1 LATSG
6 DYMAM
11 GWSVSSRVSVHVG
24 VVSQLEDG
32 VLVTEAECAAGVGM
46 VTATTNT
53 EANTAAMTSARIHM
67 ARTDTFTREILRV
80 RCTGTIWS
88 G

>member
-1 LATSG
+1 LG
-6 DYMAM
+6 DDMAM

-67 ARTDTFTREILRV
+67 ARTDTVTREILRV

>member
-1 LATSG
+1 
-6 DYMAM
+6 MAM

-24 VVSQLEDG
+24 VVSQLEDEM
-32 VLVTEAECAAGVGM
+32 LVTEAECAAGVGKDS
-46 VTATTNT
+46 ATMKPD
-53 EANTAAMTSARIHM
+53 ANTAAMTSARIHM
-67 ARTDTFTREILRV
+67 ARTDTVTREILRV

>member
-1 LATSG
+1 
-6 DYMAM
+6 M
-11 GWSVSSRVSVHVG
+11 
-24 VVSQLEDG
+24 
-32 VLVTEAECAAGVGM
+32 TEAECAAGVGM

-67 ARTDTFTREILRV
+67 ARTDTVTREILRV